1 MASTRGVRGSGVRLT
16 LPYVLRFSGLWLIV
30 TMSIVLVFSVA
41 SYLLILGRKDVSHEH
56 LTVVLAA
63 QTVLTLLALFGL
75 AVFTTHRLAGPL
87 IALRRALDE
96 VKAGNLDKGLH
107 FRRSDPHLHELET
120 SFNEMLAALRER
132 SGMDRSASAGG

>member
-1 MASTRGVRGSGVRLT
+1 
-16 LPYVLRFSGLWLIV
+16 
-30 TMSIVLVFSVA
+30 MSIVLVFSVT

-87 IALRRALDE
+87 IALRRAMDE
-96 VKAGNLDKGLH
+96 VKAGNLDKGLQ

-132 SGMDRSASAGG
+132 RGMDRSASAGG